1 MPGAVARPYAEA
13 LLEIARE
20 RGLLDIFR
28 EDLGFISEYFRSD
41 SELYAFLES
50 PRIERAVKR
59 GVLRKAFEGSLNRL
73 IVCFL
78 ELLVEKSR
86 QFYLQEIIEAY
97 VELYDEE
104 TGRVGVQLMTARP
117 MDPRKARALGDRLSG
132 ILNREVHLDTE
143 VYPGLL
149 GGIVLHVGDTVVDG
163 SIKRKLDELSKK
175 MRDAKLDGAGIYE
188 D

>member
-20 RGLLDIFR
+20 KGLLDVFR
-28 EDLGFISEYFRSD
+28 EELGFIGEYFRSD
-41 SELYAFLES
+41 PDLHTFFES

-59 GVLRKAFEGSLNRL
+59 AVLRKAFDGRLNDL

-104 TGRVGVQLMTARP
+104 TGRAGVQLLTARP
-117 MDPRKARALGDRLSG
+117 LDSGKAAALRDRLSG
-132 ILNREVHLDTE
+132 ILKREVHLDTE
-143 VYPGLL
+143 VDPGLI